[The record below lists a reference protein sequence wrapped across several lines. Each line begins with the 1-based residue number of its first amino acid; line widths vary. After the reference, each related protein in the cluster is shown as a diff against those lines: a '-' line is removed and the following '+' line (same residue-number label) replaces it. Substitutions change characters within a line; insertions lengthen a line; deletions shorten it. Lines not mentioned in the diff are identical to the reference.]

1 MNGLCVLLCTGRWS
15 HDEHLQCFG
24 QPRCDLI
31 VTVSQFQVDVDAR
44 WCGRTAAQLM
54 IKMIFSEINLLL
66 LTPSMTLIK
75 SLTTGSST
83 ETVEK
88 SSLRSLCCRVEPA
101 SASDRRVNVTV
112 LSVTLYLF
120 FYSGDAQS
128 SVTPRPRYVTSHRL
142 IGHKCWEI
150 TISQQ
155 VDGFLPFF
163 LKIKSHLMFGMHIIN
178 NICYNCWEIL
188 KYLINNCHLLK
199 RFLCLVEYKD

>member
-1 MNGLCVLLCTGRWS
+1 MIL
-15 HDEHLQCFG
+15 
-24 QPRCDLI
+24 
-31 VTVSQFQVDVDAR
+31 TVSQFQVDVDAR

-120 FYSGDAQS
+120 FYSSRAKRYLTVT
-128 SVTPRPRYVTSHRL
+128 SVTNLTPIKRERREYIDPIGKARDRQARY
-142 IGHKCWEI
+142 E
-150 TISQQ
+150 
-155 VDGFLPFF
+155 
-163 LKIKSHLMFGMHIIN
+163 
-178 NICYNCWEIL
+178 EA
-188 KYLINNCHLLK
+188 
-199 RFLCLVEYKD
+199 